1 VRPRI
6 PATTPARTGFVVG
19 LMSVVLGS
27 VNFPVNRYVVTH
39 GFLPLAFVAPR
50 FGAATLVFVAIA
62 AVREPPWQ
70 LPQDVL
76 GVALLG
82 GVCLC
87 VNQTA
92 LILAAHFMA
101 ATTVA
106 LFFGTYPIWVALL
119 SQFTE
124 VKDVDR
130 WTLLAAAVSTVG
142 VSIVAVGGHGSVSV
156 SALGLFFA
164 LLGPI
169 SLAVFSVA
177 MTPMLKRHSPVQMIS
192 AAYVAALPL
201 LTLVSVTQLLRQRWS
216 APTTLDWIGFGY
228 SAVVGLVVSFGLMM
242 LAVKLVG
249 PTKVGLF
256 INAQPFLGVL
266 FSVLLLSETATET
279 QLLGGT
285 ILAVSIALAWRSR
298 TAAEPIRRI
307 EADAFAS
314 VDQDT
319 PTGSV

>member
-1 VRPRI
+1 M
-6 PATTPARTGFVVG
+6 VG
-19 LMSVVLGS
+19 LVSVVLGS
-27 VNFPVNRYVVTH
+27 VNFPINRYLVTH

-50 FGAATLVFVAIA
+50 FAGATLVFVAIA
-62 AVREPPWQ
+62 AVREPPWH
-70 LPQDVL
+70 LEREVL
-76 GVALLG
+76 WIALLG
-82 GVCLC
+82 GGCLC
-87 VNQTA
+87 LNQLA

-130 WTLLAAAVSTVG
+130 WTLLAAAVSIVG
-142 VSIVAVGGHGSVSV
+142 VSIVVVGGHGEVSV
-156 SALGLFFA
+156 SSLGLLFA

-177 MTPMLKRHSPVQMIS
+177 MTPILEHHPPVQIIS
-192 AAYVAALPL
+192 AAYLAALPL
-201 LTLVSVTQLLRQRWS
+201 LVLISMNQLLKQDWS
-216 APTTLDWIGFGY
+216 ATTRLDWIGFGY
-228 SAVVGLVVSFGLMM
+228 SALVGLVLSFGLMM

-256 INAQPFLGVL
+256 VNAQPFLGVL
-266 FSVLLLSETATET
+266 FSVLLLSETATRT
-279 QLLGGT
+279 QLVGGS

-298 TAAEPIRRI
+298 KVVATVQSGVAP
-307 EADAFAS
+307 
-314 VDQDT
+314 
-319 PTGSV
+319 